1 MIPRMQIQ
9 SILLVSTFLLLGIL
23 GFAQSDTQ
31 TLLENSFNEGG
42 MLKEELLPQLAYAN
56 QQFSELPGPVKAIFG
71 NQVIEVELKLN
82 NGSIETLGVV
92 TKGEAIAQVTKGIP
106 VKETLKVKVD
116 EETLNEIANAED
128 IQSAFVEA
136 VSQKKLTYEGV
147 TADAQLTTFITDIV
161 VWITLVINAFKHALG
176 MN

>member
-1 MIPRMQIQ
+1 MIPRNYTLPILLLS
-9 SILLVSTFLLLGIL
+9 SILFLGVM
-23 GFAQSDTQ
+23 GFAQTDTQ

-42 MLKEELLPQLAYAN
+42 MLKEELLPQLEFAN

-82 NGSIETLGVV
+82 NGSIETLGVI
-92 TKGEAIAQVTKGIP
+92 TKGESINQVTKGIP
-106 VKETLKVKVD
+106 VKETLKVRVD
-116 EETLNEIANAED
+116 EETLNTIANAED
-128 IQSAFVEA
+128 IQTAFVEA

-147 TADAQLTTFITDIV
+147 TAEAQLTTFITDIV
-161 VWITLVINAFKHALG
+161 VWITVVINAFKHALG